1 MYDISFSTNMH
12 YILPIFPTKY
22 FTPTTSY
29 ICRESIYITLINTDF
44 HLLFISFSYYTMDR
58 SYYTKIKGWKL
69 MLQENTE
76 NENFHINSLCYLL
89 HFCVNKNGLLLCFC
103 FYKLLLYILLFFSP
117 FGKYLSGSFLSFTMI
132 LYLY

>member
-29 ICRESIYITLINTDF
+29 ICRESIYIMLINTDF
-44 HLLFISFSYYTMDR
+44 HLLFISFSYHTMDR
-58 SYYTKIKGWKL
+58 SYYTKIKGWKTDVTGKYRKWKFSHQTL
-69 MLQENTE
+69 MLLIT
-76 NENFHINSLCYLL
+76 FLCKQKW
-89 HFCVNKNGLLLCFC
+89 FVALLLFLQIT
-103 FYKLLLYILLFFSP
+103 FIYFTISSP
-117 FGKYLSGSFLSFTMI
+117 FRKYLSVSFLSFTVM